1 MRSGDNDDLGAAVQ
15 RVVDEARE
23 KKVKAAARVSENSPV
38 AARPDYGRQLEQPYT
53 PDVMIQ
59 YIIDNPGRG
68 HRDYA
73 KHFGQTPGWF
83 ASVLAGDEFQQRMD
97 LRRGEISDP
106 SITATLEE
114 RFRALT
120 LRGLDVLQ
128 VLMDNPKVQDAT
140 VLKATEIG
148 IKALGLGQA
157 RKDEDAKLPQ
167 AASLDTL
174 AERLLQLNAAN
185 RQAKAVP
192 AVLQAQTVHAI
203 TPTDVLLQELT
214 GETIDADPQ
223 R

>member
-1 MRSGDNDDLGAAVQ
+1 MSPEDDLTVAIQ
-15 RVVDEARE
+15 DIVDKDKA
-23 KKVKAAARVSENSPV
+23 KKVKAAARASETSPV
-38 AARPDYGRQLEQPYT
+38 AARPDYERQLQFPYN

-59 YIIDNPGRG
+59 YIIDNPGRS
-68 HRDYA
+68 HKDYA

-83 ASVLAGDEFQQRMD
+83 AAVLAGDQFQQRLD

-128 VLMDNPKVQDAT
+128 VMMDNPKVQDAT

-157 RKDEDAKLPQ
+157 RKSDEDAKLPQ

-185 RQAKAVP
+185 RQAKSVP
-192 AVLQAQTVHAI
+192 VAETIQVI

-214 GETIDADPQ
+214 GETIDAGTQ